1 MSREGNL
8 KGVER
13 ESLVVSEFAKMG
25 WETFS
30 GNGNTSCDLIALK
43 QGVLLRV
50 EVKGLGNKSKRP
62 SGPYACI
69 PKHRGSTFDCREC
82 DILIRFNSKGDAF
95 WQRSAAYKGESH
107 GLPLREKMSI
117 HTTKKNL
124 SRALSMTEKTE

>member
-13 ESLVVSEFAKMG
+13 ESLVVAALAKMG

-30 GNGNTSCDLIALK
+30 GNGNTSCDLIAMR
-43 QGVLLRV
+43 QGVLLRI
-50 EVKGLGNKSKRP
+50 EVKGMGGHTKQP
-62 SGPYACI
+62 SGPYSCI

-82 DILIRFNSKGDAF
+82 DVLVRFNSKDEVF

-107 GLPLREKMSI
+107 GLPLREDYSK

-124 SRALSMTEKTE
+124 ERAERMEKTWI